1 MKHSKAAVAALIS
14 LPLLL
19 GATAC
24 KEAEQAK
31 DKASTAISSGVS
43 KASGKVEEATEKA
56 KENSG
61 AASPSGST
69 TAQRESSESQDAN
82 SATPAGVLQDP
93 MKRGGNY
100 YTALGKAH
108 FDATCNIPSG
118 GYNYKGVINGAG
130 QVGAACAKITEKHKR
145 VDPIDDPAGF
155 SKNAKV
161 SIPSVNGKKPYNG
174 YFYNR
179 SHMISAA
186 LGGSPKAE
194 NLITGTRMQ
203 NVGER
208 NKGGMRYTE
217 TQAEKYVASPKA
229 KTCALTYEVT
239 PHYRNT
245 TDAVPTWVEVNM
257 QSCDK
262 SIDERVAVFNDA
274 AGHTIDYATGEWK
287 KN

>member
-1 MKHSKAAVAALIS
+1 MKHSKAAIAALIS
-14 LPLLL
+14 LPILL

-24 KEAEQAK
+24 KETDQAK
-31 DKASTAISSGVS
+31 EKASTAISSGAS
-43 KASGKVEEATEKA
+43 KASEKVKEATQ
-56 KENSG
+56 G
-61 AASPSGST
+61 ASQNGSPSSSPSVASQGSSAPT
-69 TAQRESSESQDAN
+69 ESN
-82 SATPAGVLQDP
+82 GATPAGVLQDP

-100 YTALGKAH
+100 YAALGKAH

-130 QVGAACAKITEKHKR
+130 QVGAACAKVTEKHKR